1 MRASPCV
8 ELQVVGIFC
17 LDKRKDAGT
26 PPLGFY
32 LSLALPSL
40 QPASGVDLAPLAFV
54 MLNPE
59 KWGHGSNQVAGSGC
73 VHKGAGKGPVG
84 APCALAGDHERLL
97 LSHEAPVSVLGH
109 RGSAILDWRLGAS
122 LVHVPAHTVTLS
134 F

>member
-1 MRASPCV
+1 MRAFLCV
-8 ELQVVGIFC
+8 ELQVVEIFC

-26 PPLGFY
+26 PALGFY

-59 KWGHGSNQVAGSGC
+59 KWGRGSNQVAGSGC
-73 VHKGAGKGPVG
+73 VHRGAGVGPVG
-84 APCALAGDHERLL
+84 APCALAGDYERL

-109 RGSAILDWRLGAS
+109 RGSATLDWRLGAS